1 MGTQAVAD
9 GVDVQRGGLP
19 LRSKTHPSADTA
31 AGTVFYLKFH
41 SKTDERAYRH
51 IQIAFTWLET
61 G

>member
-1 MGTQAVAD
+1 MAD
-9 GVDVQRGGLP
+9 RVDVQRGGLP